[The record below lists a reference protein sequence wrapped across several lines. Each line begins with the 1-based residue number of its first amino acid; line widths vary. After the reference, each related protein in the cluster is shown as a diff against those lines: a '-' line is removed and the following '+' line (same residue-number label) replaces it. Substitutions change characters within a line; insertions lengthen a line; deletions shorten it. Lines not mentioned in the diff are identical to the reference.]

1 MKITKRN
8 WYSSPL
14 LTINIWLIP
23 TLSYLIQKIGGV
35 QFNEYEWVWYA
46 GTLLLFIVWFIL
58 NFKITK

>member
-14 LTINIWLIP
+14 ITINIWFIP

-35 QFNEYEWVWYA
+35 QFNEYEWIWWVGIPILVTTWF
-46 GTLLLFIVWFIL
+46 FI

>member
-35 QFNEYEWVWYA
+35 QFNEYEWVWYV
-46 GTLLLFIVWFIL
+46 GTFLLFIVWFIL

>member
-8 WYSSPL
+8 WCSSPL

-35 QFNEYEWVWYA
+35 QFNEYEWVWYV

-58 NFKITK
+58 NFKLTK